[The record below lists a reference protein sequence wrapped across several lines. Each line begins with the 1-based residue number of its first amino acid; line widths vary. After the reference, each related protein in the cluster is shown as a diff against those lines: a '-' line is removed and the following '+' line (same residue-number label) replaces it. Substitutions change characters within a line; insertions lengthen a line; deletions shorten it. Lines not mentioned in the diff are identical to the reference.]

1 MTKALVPN
9 LINYGYLSLKTRN
22 AQIFRLKD
30 ISDKLGYDAESGQLY
45 EQRMDERIDEA
56 FVLTD
61 EIIELYKSFWI
72 DVEKHNWDKL
82 FELPMPATYV
92 VDTNGKIIFAEAM
105 ADYTKRTEPSDI
117 IKVLKTTIK

>member
-1 MTKALVPN
+1 MGYLVCILLILVQVTKALVPN

-61 EIIELYKSFWI
+61 EKTG
-72 DVEKHNWDKL
+72 EK
-82 FELPMPATYV
+82 
-92 VDTNGKIIFAEAM
+92 IFL
-105 ADYTKRTEPSDI
+105 TKEEKGR
-117 IKVLKTTIK
+117 